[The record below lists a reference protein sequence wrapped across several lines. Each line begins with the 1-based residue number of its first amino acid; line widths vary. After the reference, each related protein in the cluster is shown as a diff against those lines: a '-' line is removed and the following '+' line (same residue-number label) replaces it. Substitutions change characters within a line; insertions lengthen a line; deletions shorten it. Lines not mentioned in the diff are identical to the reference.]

1 MRASNRL
8 VGENMEYVQ
17 SGILAFIQGATEFL
31 PISSSAHL
39 ILFPTLFGWQDQ
51 GLPFDI
57 AVHVGTLIASIGYFR
72 QQIVEIAGA
81 WFGSIMGRE
90 SSQESKLGWFIIV
103 ASIPVAVSGA
113 LAYDLVGSELRSV
126 TVIGLA
132 TLIFA
137 LLLWYADARR
147 RGQRTLN
154 DLRLKDAIL
163 IGLGQAIAIIPG
175 TSRSGITITV
185 ALMLGMNR
193 KDAARFAFLLA
204 IPAIAMAG
212 GWQML
217 QLMASDISVDWVL
230 FGFAIVVSA
239 AIAYLSIHYF
249 LVFIEK
255 IGMLPFVVYRVL
267 LAIVIFAFV

>member
-1 MRASNRL
+1 
-8 VGENMEYVQ
+8 MEFVQ

-72 QQIVEIAGA
+72 QQIVEIADA
-81 WFGSIMGRE
+81 WFGSIMGSE
-90 SSQESKLGWFIIV
+90 SSQESRLGWFIIV

-113 LAYDLVGSELRSV
+113 LAYDLVGSELRGV

-217 QLMASDISVDWVL
+217 QLMASDISVDWSV
-230 FGFAIVVSA
+230 FGFATVVSA

-267 LAIVIFAFV
+267 LAIVILAFV

>member
-1 MRASNRL
+1 
-8 VGENMEYVQ
+8 MEYVQ

-72 QQIVEIAGA
+72 RQIVEIAGA

-137 LLLWYADARR
+137 LLLWYADALR
-147 RGQRTLN
+147 RGRRTLK

-193 KDAARFAFLLA
+193 KDASRFAFLLA
-204 IPAIAMAG
+204 IPTIAMAG

-217 QLMASDISVDWVL
+217 QLIASDISVDWVL

-255 IGMLPFVVYRVL
+255 IGMLPFVAYRVL
-267 LAIVIFAFV
+267 LAIIIFAFV

>member
-1 MRASNRL
+1 M
-8 VGENMEYVQ
+8 
-17 SGILAFIQGATEFL
+17 
-31 PISSSAHL
+31 
-39 ILFPTLFGWQDQ
+39 
-51 GLPFDI
+51 
-57 AVHVGTLIASIGYFR
+57 
-72 QQIVEIAGA
+72 
-81 WFGSIMGRE
+81 
-90 SSQESKLGWFIIV
+90 
-103 ASIPVAVSGA
+103 
-113 LAYDLVGSELRSV
+113 
-126 TVIGLA
+126 
-132 TLIFA
+132 
-137 LLLWYADARR
+137 
-147 RGQRTLN
+147 
-154 DLRLKDAIL
+154 
-163 IGLGQAIAIIPG
+163 
-175 TSRSGITITV
+175 

-217 QLMASDISVDWVL
+217 QLIASEISVDWVL